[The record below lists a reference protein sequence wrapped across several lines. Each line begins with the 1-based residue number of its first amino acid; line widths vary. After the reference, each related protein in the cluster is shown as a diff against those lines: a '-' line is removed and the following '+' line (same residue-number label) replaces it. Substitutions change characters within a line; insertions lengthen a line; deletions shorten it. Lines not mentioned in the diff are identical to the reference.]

1 MKLLYRFCLL
11 IAIILSHIMC
21 ALVAYNYCNMEWEI
35 KVGGTSVPVEM
46 AYLYAIPFVIGIVLC
61 LIGAFYFK
69 KNHVN
74 IIIRR
79 YKCETK
85 INQNV
90 QKKTNLKT
98 SLNNLEKIE

>member
-1 MKLLYRFCLL
+1 MFLTPCSAASKASS
-11 IAIILSHIMC
+11 IAT
-21 ALVAYNYCNMEWEI
+21 ATAVD
-35 KVGGTSVPVEM
+35 GGTSVPVEM

-79 YKCETK
+79 Y
-85 INQNV
+85 NHG
-90 QKKTNLKT
+90 
-98 SLNNLEKIE
+98 

>member
-1 MKLLYRFCLL
+1 MKLLYCFCLL

-79 YKCETK
+79 Y
-85 INQNV
+85 NHG
-90 QKKTNLKT
+90 
-98 SLNNLEKIE
+98 